1 MPRAKSRRSP
11 ARRSMRRLSKHGA
24 RLDCG
29 APIAAPE
36 EKPVRG
42 VKLKTVS
49 AFTMIFALLCLFA
62 FMAGRVD
69 VAAMDQQATAAK
81 ARTLGPK
88 PATEHKRGVAG
99 RIKSGTPHE
108 RAVQASF

>member
-1 MPRAKSRRSP
+1 MPRITSRRSP
-11 ARRSMRRLSKHGA
+11 RRRRSQAAK
-24 RLDCG
+24 LDF
-29 APIAAPE
+29 AVPVTVQE

-49 AFTMIFALLCLFA
+49 AFTMLFALLCLFA

-69 VAAMDQQATAAK
+69 VAATNQPPKTAK
-81 ARTLGPK
+81 ARRSISKAG
-88 PATEHKRGVAG
+88 HKHAVAG
-99 RIKSGTPHE
+99 PAKSGTPRQ